1 MSCISEK
8 TNSSNMDEMTK
19 DAESECKFLNYYKSI
34 INESN
39 KTITSF
45 KRKNTKFNSFIK
57 RSSIIKSNSFTQ
69 KVNKISNS
77 IDKIKKDKSIPVY
90 ENPKK
95 YRINLLF
102 NNLLIR
108 EKQNTFRKNCVQVNS
123 YNMFIKRN
131 ENDKLNYVVNNNSS
145 LIKSFLNQTK
155 SNFNNKYKVI
165 YSISSWREKNK
176 IKSLLKTIKSYQN
189 KNNFYDYLKLNI
201 LKRCSLSKKA
211 LEKMKNKISDD
222 NDSKNKI
229 ELYNNSSNDYLN
241 EIIHRNHLIKI
252 RTIYNIKI
260 NSNKLRKSNSEIFD
274 KNNTFFQTMPI
285 KKLKSHNQKSFS

>member
-45 KRKNTKFNSFIK
+45 KRKNAKFNSFIK

-123 YNMFIKRN
+123 YNMFIKRH

-165 YSISSWREKNK
+165 YSISDWRQ
-176 IKSLLKTIKSYQN
+176 KSKVKTLLNTIKSYQY
-189 KNNFYDYLKLNI
+189 KNNFSDYLANKLHKKPFQTKITKKKNI
-201 LKRCSLSKKA
+201 IKKVETSKIA
-211 LEKMKNKISDD
+211 
-222 NDSKNKI
+222 
-229 ELYNNSSNDYLN
+229 LYNISKDYFQN
-241 EIIHRNHLIKI
+241 IFHKNNLIKVK
-252 RTIYNIKI
+252 TMNDIKYKP
-260 NSNKLRKSNSEIFD
+260 NQLRKNNTDIFD
-274 KNNTFFQTMPI
+274 KNNTFFRTMPI
-285 KKLKSHNQKSFS
+285 NKLKKPDKNTFNFL

>member
-45 KRKNTKFNSFIK
+45 KRKNAKFNSFIK

-108 EKQNTFRKNCVQVNS
+108 EKQNTFRKNYVQVNS
-123 YNMFIKRN
+123 YNMFIKRH

-165 YSISSWREKNK
+165 YSISDWRQ
-176 IKSLLKTIKSYQN
+176 KSKVKTLLNTI
-189 KNNFYDYLKLNI
+189 DLK
-201 LKRCSLSKKA
+201 A
-211 LEKMKNKISDD
+211 
-222 NDSKNKI
+222 
-229 ELYNNSSNDYLN
+229 
-241 EIIHRNHLIKI
+241 
-252 RTIYNIKI
+252 TNIKI
-260 NSNKLRKSNSEIFD
+260 ISLI
-274 KNNTFFQTMPI
+274 I
-285 KKLKSHNQKSFS
+285 